1 MLKGIDQ
8 RLSAE
13 IVHVLMLMGHG
24 DDLVICDVNHPAA
37 TIAAE
42 TTYGKLIDMAGCD
55 IPTAAA
61 AILSLMPLDTFE
73 TLTESCRFSRVC
85 RLWWTVPKVA
95 RSRLRLW
102 SGLPSTSPLRS
113 PLPSSAQRI
122 QGLMAASSSRKV
134 WWSCQSF
141 DWGLGLSLTP
151 AADGQVQVAP
161 RPRRA
166 LRTLRRHLR
175 YTNARRH

>member
-55 IPTAAA
+55 IPTGTA
-61 AILSLMPLDTFE
+61 AILSLMPLDTF
-73 TLTESCRFSRVC
+73 
-85 RLWWTVPKVA
+85 VPAPVA
-95 RSRLRLW
+95 RMQVVGNPDGIVPIFARMQAVVDRAEGRAVTIEPLERFAFYEAAKKSFAIIRTAD
-102 SGLPSTSPLRS
+102 SGPYGCFILKKGVVDLPEL
-113 PLPSSAQRI
+113 
-122 QGLMAASSSRKV
+122 
-134 WWSCQSF
+134 
-141 DWGLGLSLTP
+141 
-151 AADGQVQVAP
+151 
-161 RPRRA
+161 
-166 LRTLRRHLR
+166 
-175 YTNARRH
+175 

>member
-13 IVHVLMLMGHG
+13 VVHVLMLMGHG

-61 AILSLMPLDTFE
+61 AILSLMPLDAF
-73 TLTESCRFSRVC
+73 
-85 RLWWTVPKVA
+85 VPAPVA
-95 RSRLRLW
+95 RMQVVGNPDGIVPIFARMQAVVDRAEGRAVTIAPLERFAFYEAAKKSFAIIRTAD
-102 SGLPSTSPLRS
+102 SGPYGCFILKKGVVELPEL
-113 PLPSSAQRI
+113 
-122 QGLMAASSSRKV
+122 
-134 WWSCQSF
+134 
-141 DWGLGLSLTP
+141 
-151 AADGQVQVAP
+151 
-161 RPRRA
+161 
-166 LRTLRRHLR
+166 
-175 YTNARRH
+175 